1 VNRHHLWLR
10 VVLVSAAVLLL
21 VWWGGHSL
29 APILLRFV
37 GEVHHYGAIAP
48 IAFVL
53 VYAFAVVAL
62 IPGSVLTLAGGAV
75 FGLAR
80 GAVYALAG
88 GMLGSLA
95 AFLLGRH
102 VARRIV
108 ARKLETMPRFA
119 AIDRAV
125 CAQGRR
131 IVFLLRLAPFSP
143 FNFLN
148 YALGLTTLSVGD
160 FLLASL
166 GMIPSAVVYSY
177 AGKLA
182 GEALAIAGKSQ
193 VPRDASYYAVLVAG
207 LIATIVATTAV
218 TQAARRALRD
228 V

>member
-1 VNRHHLWLR
+1 VNAHHVR
-10 VVLVSAAVLLL
+10 VRVGLIAVAVLALA
-21 VWWGGHSL
+21 WWGGHSL

-37 GEVHHYGAIAP
+37 ANVDRYGAVAP
-48 IAFVL
+48 IAFIL
-53 VYAFAVVAL
+53 VYAFAVVSL
-62 IPGSVLTLAGGAV
+62 IPGSVLTFAGGAV
-75 FGLAR
+75 FGLAE
-80 GAVYALAG
+80 GAAYAVAG
-88 GMLGSLA
+88 GMLGSLI
-95 AFLLGRH
+95 AFELGRH

-108 ARKLETMPRFA
+108 ARRLERMPRFA

-131 IVFLLRLAPFSP
+131 IVFLLRLSPFSP

-166 GMIPSAVVYSY
+166 GMIPSAVAYSY
-177 AGKLA
+177 AGKVA
-182 GEALAIAGKSQ
+182 SEALAIAEQ
-193 VPRDASYYAVLVAG
+193 ARPPHDASYYAVLVAG

>member
-1 VNRHHLWLR
+1 MSPHHVR
-10 VVLVSAAVLLL
+10 VRVALIVAAVLL
-21 VWWGGHSL
+21 VAWWSGKSL
-29 APILLRFV
+29 APAVLRFV
-37 GEVHHYGAIAP
+37 ADVEHYGAVAP

-53 VYAFAVVAL
+53 VYAVAVAAFV
-62 IPGSVLTLAGGAV
+62 PGSVLTFAGGAV
-75 FGLAR
+75 FGLAQ
-80 GAVYALAG
+80 GAAYAVAG
-88 GMLGSLA
+88 GMIGSLV

-108 ARKLETMPRFA
+108 ARRLETMPRFA

-131 IVFLLRLAPFSP
+131 IVFLLRLSPFSP

-166 GMIPSAVVYSY
+166 GMIPSAIVYSY

-182 GEALAIAGKSQ
+182 AEALAIAGQSRL
-193 VPRDASYYAVLVAG
+193 PRHASYYAVLLAG

>member
-1 VNRHHLWLR
+1 
-10 VVLVSAAVLLL
+10 VSAIHIRVRTLSIVVALLL
-21 VWWGGHSL
+21 LAWWAGHRL
-29 APILLRFV
+29 APILLGV
-37 GEVHHYGAIAP
+37 VADVHRYGVVAP

-53 VYAFAVVAL
+53 VYTVAVIAL
-62 IPGSVLTLAGGAV
+62 VPGSILTFAGGAV
-75 FGLAR
+75 FGLAPNIAYSLV
-80 GAVYALAG
+80 GAL
-88 GMLGSLA
+88 LGSTS

-108 ARKLETMPRFA
+108 ARRLEAMPRFA

-131 IVFLLRLAPFSP
+131 IVFLLRLSPFAP

-148 YALGLTTLSVGD
+148 YALGLTTLSVTD

-166 GMIPSAVVYSY
+166 GMIPSTVVYSY
-177 AGKLA
+177 AGKIA
-182 GEALAIAGKSQ
+182 GEALAIAGQSEK
-193 VPRDASYYAVLVAG
+193 PRNASYYAALIAGLVAT
-207 LIATIVATTAV
+207 IAATTVV